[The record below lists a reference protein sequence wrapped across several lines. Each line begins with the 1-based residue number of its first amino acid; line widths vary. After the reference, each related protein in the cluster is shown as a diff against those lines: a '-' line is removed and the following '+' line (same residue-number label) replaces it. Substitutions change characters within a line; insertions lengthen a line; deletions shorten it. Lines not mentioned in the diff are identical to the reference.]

1 MFITGKRAYVFD
13 GVKIT
18 RMSKNPDGSFGF
30 EKSDVFP
37 LSSSVTVSTELM
49 EERYWEKFYP
59 REMSSDS
66 MIGLIYG
73 FWGGSFVMDDKNIF
87 SEGTDLSFP
96 GSVKVRKDGNDSLGD
111 GFVVYH
117 FDGEFFV

>member
-1 MFITGKRAYVFD
+1 MITHSNKKCWGGEWFLKPNGKGKKEVMEKKIVPGEAFITGNRAYVFD
-13 GVKIT
+13 GVKII

-59 REMSSDS
+59 REMSTDS

-73 FWGGSFVMDDKNIF
+73 F
-87 SEGTDLSFP
+87 
-96 GSVKVRKDGNDSLGD
+96 
-111 GFVVYH
+111 
-117 FDGEFFV
+117 GEEVL

>member
-1 MFITGKRAYVFD
+1 MRWGGEWFLKPNGKGKKEVMGKKIVLGEAFITGKCAYVFD
-13 GVKIT
+13 GVKII

-49 EERYWEKFYP
+49 AERYWEKFYP
-59 REMSSDS
+59 REMSTDS

-73 FWGGSFVMDDKNIF
+73 F
-87 SEGTDLSFP
+87 
-96 GSVKVRKDGNDSLGD
+96 GD
-111 GFVVYH
+111 EVL
-117 FDGEFFV
+117 

>member
-1 MFITGKRAYVFD
+1 MEKKIIPGEAFIAGNRAYVFFD
-13 GVKIT
+13 GVKII

-59 REMSSDS
+59 REMSTDS

-73 FWGGSFVMDDKNIF
+73 F
-87 SEGTDLSFP
+87 
-96 GSVKVRKDGNDSLGD
+96 
-111 GFVVYH
+111 
-117 FDGEFFV
+117 GEEAL

>member
-1 MFITGKRAYVFD
+1 MITHSNKNVGVGSGFLSLKEKKRKKVVEKKIIPGEAFITGNRAYVFD
-13 GVKIT
+13 GVKII

-37 LSSSVTVSTELM
+37 LSSSVAVSTELM

-59 REMSSDS
+59 REMSTDS

-73 FWGGSFVMDDKNIF
+73 F
-87 SEGTDLSFP
+87 
-96 GSVKVRKDGNDSLGD
+96 
-111 GFVVYH
+111 
-117 FDGEFFV
+117 GEEVL